1 MLSLYYLFLWNPYKN
16 TSKFS
21 GEAKSTTALFSNF
34 TSNSNFESPESITSA
49 ALHVQTSTVSNL
61 LNSSTVFISA
71 ASLIGNLARGV
82 KDNSMRMMV
91 TPKTLSYKQKR
102 SSEKLVTFDDSKLKT
117 PFSPFFLKPA
127 KFSSKKKELLIRP
140 NKVFESS
147 VINLYNNDYKINGA
161 KKKKFD
167 TKSIRKEDQA
177 DTKISLQSLDS
188 LDNVSPTIRTQYEMY
203 KPFYLEDPF
212 TTYAKGIEKI

>member
-16 TSKFS
+16 TSKLS

-61 LNSSTVFISA
+61 LNSSTLFISA

-82 KDNSMRMMV
+82 KDNSMNINA

-117 PFSPFFLKPA
+117 SFSPFFLKPA

-147 VINLYNNDYKINGA
+147 IINNDYKINGA
-161 KKKKFD
+161 KKKKINA
-167 TKSIRKEDQA
+167 KSIKKEDQA
-177 DTKISLQSLDS
+177 DMKISLQSLGS
-188 LDNVSPTIRTQYEMY
+188 LDNVSPTIKTQYEMY

-212 TTYAKGIEKI
+212 TTYAKGIAKI

>member
-16 TSKFS
+16 TSKLS

-34 TSNSNFESPESITSA
+34 TSNANFESPESITSA
-49 ALHVQTSTVSNL
+49 ALHVQTPTVSNL
-61 LNSSTVFISA
+61 LNSSTLFISA

-82 KDNSMRMMV
+82 KDNSMNINA

-117 PFSPFFLKPA
+117 SFSPFFLKPA

-147 VINLYNNDYKINGA
+147 VINNDYKINGA

-167 TKSIRKEDQA
+167 TKSKRKEDQA
-177 DTKISLQSLDS
+177 DMKISLQSLGS
-188 LDNVSPTIRTQYEMY
+188 LDNVSPTIKTQYEMY

-212 TTYAKGIEKI
+212 TTYAKGIAKI